1 MFELLKQLDTRL
13 FLFLNSFHNPF
24 FDNAMHFISATNT
37 WLPLYALLLFFI
49 IKKQRWL
56 GLSAILFLIL
66 LAVVA
71 DQGSVLLFKNTVQRL
86 RPCHNPNIA
95 SLVHLV
101 NNECGGRYGFI
112 SSHAANTFGLAI
124 FTILF
129 FKNKVI
135 TISILSWATIVSYSR
150 IYLGVHYP
158 LDVFAGALYGAFI
171 GFATFKTYLL
181 FNLRILKKP
190 G

>member
-1 MFELLKQLDTRL
+1 MFELLKHLDTEL

-24 FDNAMHFISATNT
+24 FDYLMHLISATYT
-37 WLPLYALLLFFI
+37 WLPLYALIIFFI

-56 GLSAILFLIL
+56 GLSAVLFLIL
-66 LAVVA
+66 MVVVA

-86 RPCHNPNIA
+86 RPCHNPDIA
-95 SLVHLV
+95 KLVHLV
-101 NNECGGRYGFI
+101 NSKCGGRYGFV

-124 FTILF
+124 FTILY
-129 FKNKVI
+129 FKNKAF
-135 TISILSWATIVSYSR
+135 TTFILTWATIVAYSR

-158 LDVFAGALYGAFI
+158 LDVFAGAFYGVLI
-171 GFATFKTYLL
+171 GFATFKIYLF
-181 FNLRILKKP
+181 FNARILKKQ

>member
-1 MFELLKQLDTRL
+1 MFELLNQLDTRL
-13 FLFLNSFHNPF
+13 FLFLNSYHNPF
-24 FDNAMHFISATNT
+24 FDDVMHLISATYT
-37 WLPLYALLLFFI
+37 WLPLYALLIFFI

-66 LAVVA
+66 LVVAA

-86 RPCHNPNIA
+86 RPCHNPNIV

-101 NNECGGRYGFI
+101 NNECGGQYGFI

-129 FKNKVI
+129 FKNKVF
-135 TISILSWATIVSYSR
+135 TSIILIWATIVSYSR

-158 LDVFAGALYGAFI
+158 LDVFAGVLYGVFI
-171 GFATFKTYLL
+171 GFVSFKSYLV